1 MRRLAK
7 TPELLDGPLDDRPAL
22 VSNLDDL
29 ARVNRWMG
37 GAALSRRA
45 LLRLA
50 RQPRPGGLSLAA
62 EWRTRP
68 LRLLDVGTG
77 AADIP
82 AHLLDWAERHGR
94 WLEIAASDSRPEVIE
109 VARARVAGRP
119 GIVLSVADARAL
131 PFPDGSLDVAH
142 ASLLLHHLEP
152 DEARQVLAEL
162 RRVARHGVVVN
173 DLERSRL
180 GYLGARLLGRLCAH
194 GRWAELD
201 APLSV
206 RRAYRAPEVARLA
219 AEVGLVEVGRVVGY
233 LGHRYAIAFQ
243 PAARAPAAASAP
255 ATAGVPLTA
264 GVPPMAAMRD
274 DVTGGHG
281 DPSGSQDGEGA

>member
-1 MRRLAK
+1 M
-7 TPELLDGPLDDRPAL
+7 AL
-22 VSNLDDL
+22 GANLEDL
-29 ARVNRWMG
+29 ARVNRWLG

-50 RQPRPGGLSLAA
+50 RQPRPGGSVSLAA
-62 EWRTRP
+62 EWRSRP

-77 AADIP
+77 AGDIP

-94 WLEIAASDSRPEVIE
+94 WLEIEAVDSRPEV
-109 VARARVAGRP
+109 VALARVRLAGRP

-131 PFPDGSLDVAH
+131 PHPDGAFDVAH

-152 DEARQVLAEL
+152 DEARRALAEL
-162 RRVARHGVVVN
+162 RRVARHGVIVN
-173 DLERSRL
+173 DLDRSRRA
-180 GYLGARLLGRLCAH
+180 YLGARLLGRLCAH

-201 APLSV
+201 GPLSV

-219 AEVGLVEVGRVVGY
+219 AEAGLVEVGRAVGY

-243 PAARAPAAASAP
+243 PAAGPQGRVEGLAADVAG
-255 ATAGVPLTA
+255 TAGMP
-264 GVPPMAAMRD
+264 D
-274 DVTGGHG
+274 DVAAGPGGRT
-281 DPSGSQDGEGA
+281 GSQDGETA